1 MIPENR
7 FATHGFHS
15 LRLAVAFC
23 ALLAGCSSHQG
34 GPAGSGA
41 GGTKAGSPPYNA
53 LGVKVAPEDWQVS
66 ARVQGTLYPNET
78 TTAATKVAG
87 RVEEV
92 FVDLGDWVE
101 QNELLIRLDRE
112 EFELQVQ
119 QAEAALSQACAAI
132 GLKSDADL
140 AKVDRTRSPLVLQEQ
155 AVLAEA
161 QATLKRYEQLSARNT
176 ITAAEVEQAAAAVKV
191 ADARYASALN
201 AVDEKLALIRVR
213 RVELNQMVEQ
223 LARTELRAPMAGFI
237 ESRMVS
243 PGTYVQAGQPVL
255 TVVSLDPLRYRAAV
269 PERFAR
275 QLAVGQ
281 QVLVRVDERAPP
293 RTAVVTRIS
302 PSLDIASR
310 SLSFEADVPNA
321 DSSLRTGLFAT
332 GDVVLNAAEPV
343 LAVPRTAVTE
353 FAGVEKVWKVVDGR
367 ATEQIIE
374 TGRRDDDR
382 IEIINGLSAGDVVLL
397 DSSAGKRGPVTVEWS
412 TKPPREA
419 GAGQTAATSTVPLSE

>member
-1 MIPENR
+1 MISENR
-7 FATHGFHS
+7 FATRGFQS
-15 LRLAVAFC
+15 LFLATTCC
-23 ALLAGCSSHQG
+23 ALLSGCSSHHG
-34 GPAGSGA
+34 DPAGSGA
-41 GGTKAGSPPYNA
+41 KEKAAAPPYNA
-53 LGVKVAPEDWQVS
+53 VAIKVGPEDWQVS

-101 QNELLIRLDRE
+101 ENELLLRLDRE

-140 AKVDRTRSPLVLQEQ
+140 SKVDRTRSPLVLQEQ

-191 ADARYASALN
+191 ADARYSSALN

-213 RVELNQMVEQ
+213 RVELNQMMEQ
-223 LARTELRAPMAGFI
+223 LARTELRAPMAGFV
-237 ESRMVS
+237 ESRLVS
-243 PGTYVQAGQPVL
+243 PGTYVQAGQSVL

-269 PERFAR
+269 PERFSR

-281 QVLVRVDERAPP
+281 KVLVRVDELAPP

-321 DSSLRTGLFAT
+321 DSSLRNGLFAT
-332 GDVVLNAAEPV
+332 GDVILNAAEAV
-343 LAVPRTAVTE
+343 LAVPRTAVIE

-367 ATEQIIE
+367 AMEQIIE

-382 IEIINGLSAGDVVLL
+382 IEIVNGLSAGDVVLL

-412 TKPPREA
+412 TKPQREDNTR
-419 GAGQTAATSTVPLSE
+419 QTAAKPTVPLSE